1 MIAWRQSRAAHG
13 LGLAWALLLTALLAP
28 TLAQAAKPGDL
39 DPSFGDGGKVKTGFE
54 NCRCRAHSVA
64 IDSRGRIVAAGGG
77 AERGADFALARYEPN
92 GKLDPSFSGDGR
104 VTTDFFGGS
113 DSARSVAID
122 SHGRVV
128 AAGYWCELAGCDWNL
143 ALARYDHDGSLDG
156 SFGRGGRV
164 RSGLTFA
171 PRAVAIDSRDRI
183 VVAGSSAARGEA
195 RFALAR
201 YKPNGTL
208 DRSFGSDGV
217 VTTSMGPP
225 NRTDFAN
232 SVAIDRRGR
241 IVAAGYTHRRDATR
255 VFAVARYEPDGR
267 LDRSFS
273 GNGKARTAFSGL
285 SYANSM
291 AIDSENRIVAGGV
304 GKRSKNYVFA
314 LARYKANGLWTAPSR
329 ATARS

>member
-54 NCRCRAHSVA
+54 NCRCRAQSVA
-64 IDSRGRIVAAGGG
+64 IDARGRIVAVGGG

-92 GKLDPSFSGDGR
+92 GKPDPSFSGDGR

-241 IVAAGYTHRRDATR
+241 IVAAGYTIAKTM
-255 VFAVARYEPDGR
+255 P
-267 LDRSFS
+267 
-273 GNGKARTAFSGL
+273 
-285 SYANSM
+285 
-291 AIDSENRIVAGGV
+291 
-304 GKRSKNYVFA
+304 
-314 LARYKANGLWTAPSR
+314 PSR
-329 ATARS
+329 VAATSGWTP